1 MMALEMREML
11 VKFVKDGP
19 TLSTNDLVVARSPI
33 AVSRRVL
40 PCFLPHGYERKDIEI
55 LEWIAS
61 TTSAARGFAN

>member
-19 TLSTNDLVVARSPI
+19 TLSTNDLVLARSPI
-33 AVSRRVL
+33 AVSPRIH

-61 TTSAARGFAN
+61 TTSAARGFVN